1 MKKRTIT
8 LIVLLAILVILA
20 ALVCIGLVKSAEAHD
35 AVYADY
41 DAAVSAV
48 EGAAL
53 AVIENGST
61 VGTYSLADLGVRDAT
76 LAAASAPYSAV
87 DRMDADAF
95 ARCSIKT
102 RLEYLRAA
110 TPNRSRWRSSPT
122 GSTQAKSC
130 PTCTPSAAPPPPTR
144 TSNSRTEHTRSFRRH
159 REAKLTTRRSPPR
172 SLPPCQRKPCRI
184 CAELQP
190 NRRRQRSSSM
200 KHYT

>member
-20 ALVCIGLVKSAEAHD
+20 ALVCVGLVKSAEAHD

-95 ARCSIKT
+95 AREDRGTALSDDDIAGNDI
-102 RLEYLRAA
+102 RAVSLLDAEALRFAVTA
-110 TPNRSRWRSSPT
+110 VLR
-122 GSTQAKSC
+122 
-130 PTCTPSAAPPPPTR
+130 R
-144 TSNSRTEHTRSFRRH
+144 TNALFMS
-159 REAKLTTRRSPPR
+159 K
-172 SLPPCQRKPCRI
+172 
-184 CAELQP
+184 EL
-190 NRRRQRSSSM
+190 
-200 KHYT
+200 